1 MGGAPGD
8 RGRSVPRVGS
18 RCPGRA
24 SASARVLGSILSM
37 RAILSPTQEET
48 PAGAGW
54 MALDYGRNLGAE
66 GGSWPGVGRVD
77 AEMIS
82 GRVGSTKGR
91 TRIFAGL
98 ANSQPSGHAT
108 VGQGAERRRMARSM
122 APPTSGNRRVAGLT
136 RSGSLGR
143 GHSRRKPGMR
153 GRSYPFRRP
162 TVPPWRL
169 APPLMGMGC
178 APGVRGPFSFLP
190 RPHGSTIWRRSAD
203 EPARCLPCNR
213 PARAEWRHRPEDPV
227 VTDPAPVQAPP
238 PVILLQHV
246 CRQYADVVALDD
258 VSLTVA
264 PGTLLG
270 IIGPSGAGKTTA
282 VRVLA
287 QDAGSPGCRLQ

>member
-1 MGGAPGD
+1 
-8 RGRSVPRVGS
+8 VPRVGS

-37 RAILSPTQEET
+37 RAIPSPAREET

-54 MALDYGRNLGAE
+54 MALYYGRNLGAE

-122 APPTSGNRRVAGLT
+122 APPTGGHRRVAGLT

-143 GHSRRKPGMR
+143 GYSRRKPGMR
-153 GRSYPFRRP
+153 SRSYPFR
-162 TVPPWRL
+162 W
-169 APPLMGMGC
+169 
-178 APGVRGPFSFLP
+178 PGSGPGASL
-190 RPHGSTIWRRSAD
+190 RRSVRRNGTRTGRPGA
-203 EPARCLPCNR
+203 AARNHHTHLTVNTGTSALRCLL
-213 PARAEWRHRPEDPV
+213 
-227 VTDPAPVQAPP
+227 PP
-238 PVILLQHV
+238 PRRV
-246 CRQYADVVALDD
+246 
-258 VSLTVA
+258 
-264 PGTLLG
+264 LG
-270 IIGPSGAGKTTA
+270 IGGAGS
-282 VRVLA
+282 V
-287 QDAGSPGCRLQ
+287 AGRQGGPVSASTGGPGLR

>member
-66 GGSWPGVGRVD
+66 GGSWPGVGRAD

-122 APPTSGNRRVAGLT
+122 AASYVGKSPNRWVDAEWLSRSRVFPQEAGNEG
-136 RSGSLGR
+136 
-143 GHSRRKPGMR
+143 
-153 GRSYPFRRP
+153 PF
-162 TVPPWRL
+162 VPFST
-169 APPLMGMGC
+169 
-178 APGVRGPFSFLP
+178 APGSAPGASL
-190 RPHGSTIWRRSAD
+190 RRS
-203 EPARCLPCNR
+203 
-213 PARAEWRHRPEDPV
+213 
-227 VTDPAPVQAPP
+227 
-238 PVILLQHV
+238 
-246 CRQYADVVALDD
+246 
-258 VSLTVA
+258 
-264 PGTLLG
+264 
-270 IIGPSGAGKTTA
+270 
-282 VRVLA
+282 VR
-287 QDAGSPGCRLQ
+287 